1 MAVLEKNYLLYFLI
15 LSFLLLAGP
24 QKEELKFFDKSVK
37 FFDFGAGCEECEEE
51 TQSEKPLP
59 LSKQAQYEII
69 LFISLSEPTEKNK
82 KVIEE
87 IKSFTNRNPEFQPRG
102 YIIDKVENFK
112 ELALKNYQLFD
123 NTFEF
128 EFDPMMKE
136 AIERNIKY
144 VPTCLVLD
152 KNGKEKA
159 RITSNFFE
167 GLLQVKQ
174 GKK

>member
-1 MAVLEKNYLLYFLI
+1 LYFLI
-15 LSFLLLAGP
+15 LSTSILAGP
-24 QKEELKFFDKSVK
+24 QKEELKFFDKSVQ
-37 FFDFGAGCEECEEE
+37 FFDFGSGCDDCEEE
-51 TQSEKPLP
+51 TQSEKLLT
-59 LSKQAQYEII
+59 LSQKRAQAQYEII

-87 IKSFTNRNPEFQPRG
+87 IKSFTNRNPEFQARG
-102 YIIDKVENFK
+102 YLIDKVENFK

-152 KNGKEKA
+152 KKGKEKA
-159 RITSNFFE
+159 RITGNFFD